1 MTRSAARLGRFGGAL
16 LALATTL
23 LLIPAFSGVAL
34 ADTFTADQLFDARD
48 SKPGDGR
55 CDVSAETGGRQCTL
69 RAAIQESNALDGR
82 DTVVLI
88 GGTYLLTLQNID
100 GNGDGFPDPEQRAAT
115 GDLDVRDE
123 TTVRGAGLD
132 ETIVQNTVNDRH
144 FYLQRRITNAAI
156 SGLTLI
162 NGNSVDGT
170 NSGRG
175 GGIFSLGT
183 LLLEDVALRQN
194 QAFFGGAIDNRGTLI
209 MRSSTVSNNV
219 GTLGGGLYNE
229 GQLAINDSTIANNTA
244 NRGVGDNG
252 GLGGGLY
259 NTTAPV
265 KLTNST
271 IASNTA
277 EVRGG
282 GIANISGDTQLL
294 NVTVNQNTSPEGAS
308 IANSGGRTYLE
319 NTIVANGTGGDN
331 CSGARTISRGNN
343 LGDDTSCNLDERGD
357 REGADPRLSPIQDDD
372 DPLAQIYEP
381 QAGSPA
387 IDTADREACP
397 AFDQRALK
405 RPKDGDGNGVPA
417 CDVGSV
423 EVRPQ
428 SSTQGSGV

>member
-282 GIANISGDTQLL
+282 RYRQHLRRHPAPERHRQPEHLPRRREHRQQRRPYLSGEHHCRKRYGGRQLL
-294 NVTVNQNTSPEGAS
+294 RGAYDLPRQQPRRRHLVQP
-308 IANSGGRTYLE
+308 GRT
-319 NTIVANGTGGDN
+319 
-331 CSGARTISRGNN
+331 R
-343 LGDDTSCNLDERGD
+343 
-357 REGADPRLSPIQDDD
+357 
-372 DPLAQIYEP
+372 
-381 QAGSPA
+381 
-387 IDTADREACP
+387 
-397 AFDQRALK
+397 
-405 RPKDGDGNGVPA
+405 RP
-417 CDVGSV
+417 
-423 EVRPQ
+423 
-428 SSTQGSGV
+428 